1 MTPVLLVTP
10 TSSEYEAVRAAIGE
24 RLAPG
29 RLALVRCGMGVDA
42 AAALCRRLEDAAW
55 SGALALLGWAG
66 GLSPDLAAGDCVIA
80 DAALDGEGHRVLL
93 AAPDLPGV
101 AAGPVLCMPEPLAT
115 PQAKR
120 DAQRSGALAVEMEAY
135 PLAAWAAAHR
145 LPFIHARVILDA
157 VDESLPDL
165 GDALNAQGR
174 VHPGRLAR
182 RLLARPRTIFNVLW
196 MARRVR
202 ALGPVLGWLARAVVA
217 TELQ

>member
-1 MTPVLLVTP
+1 MTSVLLVTP
-10 TSSEYEAVRAAIGE
+10 TSSEYATVRAAIGA
-24 RLAPG
+24 RLTPG
-29 RLALVRCGMGVDA
+29 RLALVRCGMGMDA
-42 AAALCRRLEDAAW
+42 AVALCRRLEDAEW
-55 SGALALLGWAG
+55 SGTLALLGWAG

-80 DAALDGEGHRVLL
+80 DAALDGKGHRVLL
-93 AAPDLPGV
+93 TAPDLPGV
-101 AAGPVLCMPEPLAT
+101 AAGPVLCVPEPLAT

-165 GDALNAQGR
+165 GDALNAQCR

-202 ALGPVLGWLARAVVA
+202 VLGPVLGWLARAVVA